1 MYFAA
6 LIENKIGDTLRV
18 LNVPIS
24 KSPVLSDVIC
34 YLVMDK
40 LDERIVMRVAALLIK
55 QATTVKQ
62 RRKARTR
69 RCMMPRSVTP
79 SELRLLIPICVAAV

>member
-1 MYFAA
+1 
-6 LIENKIGDTLRV
+6 
-18 LNVPIS
+18 
-24 KSPVLSDVIC
+24 
-34 YLVMDK
+34 MDK

-69 RCMMPRSVTP
+69 RCMMPRSVT
-79 SELRLLIPICVAAV
+79 SLLDFCFTHDLALLMLHRDV